1 MRGIGRFL
9 VMDRPQPAMADAT
22 GSAHSPQPGAVLA
35 AQGPVGIPGIAGRS
49 FLHRHPRWLFSIA
62 APPAHRR
69 KKKQR
74 MCVCFS
80 GLTGQMAQAEGL
92 APSSR
97 GFGDRCFTLSYAYKK
112 CPVSQ
117 PGWGL
122 IHSHA
127 ADTPRRPHAAKRNRN
142 GQLRICPPQTQK
154 PQGGFPFLTAFDDS
168 IIAWNFG
175 FCGSLL
181 YFPLYKLCKRKALN
195 KILSFF
201 FKRHYEILFA

>member
-1 MRGIGRFL
+1 
-9 VMDRPQPAMADAT
+9 MDRPQPAVADTARLSH
-22 GSAHSPQPGAVLA
+22 GLQPGAVLA
-35 AQGPVGIPGIAGRS
+35 AQGPVGIPGIAGQS

-69 KKKQR
+69 KRKQR

-80 GLTGQMAQAEGL
+80 GLTGQMTQAEGL

-97 GFGDRCFTLSYAYKK
+97 GFGDRCFALSYAYKK
-112 CPVSQ
+112 CPASQ

-154 PQGGFPFLTAFDDS
+154 PQGGFPFLTAFDS
-168 IIAWNFG
+168 IIIP
-175 FCGSLL
+175 LL
-181 YFPLYKLCKRKALN
+181 QGAFEGQ
-195 KILSFF
+195 FF
-201 FKRHYEILFA
+201 